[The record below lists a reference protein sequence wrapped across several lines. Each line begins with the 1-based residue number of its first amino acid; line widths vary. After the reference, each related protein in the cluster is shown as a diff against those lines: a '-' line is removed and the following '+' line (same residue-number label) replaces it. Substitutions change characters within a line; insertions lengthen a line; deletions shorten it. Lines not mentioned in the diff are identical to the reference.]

1 MTDQDTIP
9 GAPREPARLGHLS
22 SYLLN
27 RIVHRYNQTIQ
38 GELKQKGMTTII
50 MRTVVSLKVNGALTV
65 SELCVHAIAEQP
77 TMSRTLDKM
86 EGEGLIAREVSDTD
100 QRVRL
105 IRLTE
110 AGEALYDNIWPV
122 MIAANDD
129 MLAGVSSDDR
139 ADLMRILAQILEN
152 IRQNPY

>member
-1 MTDQDTIP
+1 MTDQSIID
-9 GAPREPARLGHLS
+9 GAPRDPARLGHLS

-27 RIVHRYNQTIQ
+27 RIVHRYNQTLQ

-86 EGEGLIAREVSDTD
+86 EAEGLVVREVSEAD
-100 QRVRL
+100 QRVRV
-105 IRLTE
+105 IRLS
-110 AGEALYDNIWPV
+110 ASGEALYDSIWPV
-122 MIAANDD
+122 MIAANEE
-129 MLAGVSSDDR
+129 MLAGVSPNDR
-139 ADLMRILAQILEN
+139 ADLMRILTQILEN
-152 IRQNPY
+152 IRQNPF

>member
-1 MTDQDTIP
+1 MTDQRIID
-9 GAPREPARLGHLS
+9 GAPKDPARLGHLA

-27 RIVHRYNQTIQ
+27 RIVHRYNQTLQ

-86 EGEGLIAREVSDTD
+86 EAEGLIVREVSDTD
-100 QRVRL
+100 QRVRV
-105 IRLTE
+105 IRLSA

-122 MIAANDD
+122 MIGVNED
-129 MLAGVSSDDR
+129 MLEGVSPHDR
-139 ADLMRILAQILEN
+139 ADLMRILTQILEN
-152 IRQNPY
+152 IRQNPF

>member
-1 MTDQDTIP
+1 MTDQDRID
-9 GAPREPARLGHLS
+9 GAPKEPARLRHLA

-27 RIVHRYNQTIQ
+27 RIVHRYNQTLQ
-38 GELKQKGMTTII
+38 SELKQKGMTTII

-86 EGEGLIAREVSDTD
+86 EAEGLIAREVSEAD
-100 QRVRL
+100 QRVRV
-105 IRLTE
+105 IRLTA

-122 MIAANDD
+122 MIGANED
-129 MLAGVSSDDR
+129 MLKGISPADR
-139 ADLMRILAQILEN
+139 ADLMRILTQILES
-152 IRQNPY
+152 IRKHPF